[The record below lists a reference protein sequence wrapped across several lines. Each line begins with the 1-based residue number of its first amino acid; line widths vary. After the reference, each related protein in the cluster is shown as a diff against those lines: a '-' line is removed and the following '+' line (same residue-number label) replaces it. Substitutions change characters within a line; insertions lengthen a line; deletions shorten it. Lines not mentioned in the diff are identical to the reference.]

1 MKFFLQTN
9 LRKRKFLEDVMM
21 KNDFATR
28 ENKENVPV
36 YIAAKIMGVSEQ
48 FVRVGLQSGS
58 LPFGAAVKISGSR
71 YAYYISPQKF
81 EDFTGVVYENTG
93 N

>member
-1 MKFFLQTN
+1 M
-9 LRKRKFLEDVMM
+9 
-21 KNDFATR
+21 R

-81 EDFTGVVYENTG
+81 EDFTGVTYENTG
-93 N
+93 NWLWFMRSG

>member
-1 MKFFLQTN
+1 MC
-9 LRKRKFLEDVMM
+9 
-21 KNDFATR
+21 R
-28 ENKENVPV
+28 E
-36 YIAAKIMGVSEQ
+36 YAAKIMGVSEQ

-81 EDFTGVVYENTG
+81 EDFTGVTYENTG